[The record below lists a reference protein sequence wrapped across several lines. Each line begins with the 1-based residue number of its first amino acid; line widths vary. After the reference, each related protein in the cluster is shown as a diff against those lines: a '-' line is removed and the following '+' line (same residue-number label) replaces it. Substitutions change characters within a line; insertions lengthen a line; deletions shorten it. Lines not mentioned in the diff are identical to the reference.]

1 MPCLQDGKGEMDAR
15 EMIQRR
21 RNQDLVV
28 RNGRRKERSCQS
40 RREGVGRNREP
51 SQEKRLRRKFRDDS
65 VTVSEIGHLEVIEI

>member
-1 MPCLQDGKGEMDAR
+1 M
-15 EMIQRR
+15 
-21 RNQDLVV
+21 V